1 MTAGEEAAG
10 AAGARTAGEETAGAS
25 GATKA
30 GDEAAGATGAA
41 LLKVGF
47 RTEKLVPVG
56 LV

>member
-1 MTAGEEAAG
+1 MTAGA
-10 AAGARTAGEETAGAS
+10 ETAGAS
-25 GATKA
+25 GAMTA
-30 GDEAAGATGAA
+30 GEEAAGATGAA